1 MQQPRQGDLA
11 RRCAPTLRE
20 LSNRVGQHQVGIEV
34 LALQAW
40 IAVADVALRITFGAL
55 HRARQKAATQW
66 AERHQA
72 DAELS
77 QQWNDARLEIA
88 LPQRVFAL
96 QRRNRMHRVR
106 AANRG
111 LARLRQPEIAN
122 LASPDQRRHR
132 ADHVL
137 DRNLAIDAMLV
148 EQIDMRGL
156 QTLERGLDDC
166 ANVLGTTV
174 GTADLAIL
182 DLKSELGGD
191 HDRVAATFQGPSEQL
206 LILEGAIDLGGIVER
221 GAELDRALNGRQR
234 LGVVGCAIGMT
245 HAHAAKPQRGDAETL
260 AAQLA
265 CLHALF
271 SMSST
276 RLPNGSVTNAR
287 WQPSNG
293 GASTTSRPSCRLRS
307 TMAGRPDTSKP
318 GCALVAA
325 RNDGSTPR

>member
-1 MQQPRQGDLA
+1 
-11 RRCAPTLRE
+11 
-20 LSNRVGQHQVGIEV
+20 
-34 LALQAW
+34 
-40 IAVADVALRITFGAL
+40 
-55 HRARQKAATQW
+55 
-66 AERHQA
+66 
-72 DAELS
+72 
-77 QQWNDARLEIA
+77 
-88 LPQRVFAL
+88 
-96 QRRNRMHRVR
+96 MHRVR

-122 LASPDQRRHR
+122 LAGLDQRRHR
-132 ADHVL
+132 ADHIL

-148 EQIDMRGL
+148 KQIDMRGL
-156 QTLERGLDDC
+156 QTLERGLDDF

-174 GTADLAIL
+174 GTDDLAIL
-182 DLKSELGGD
+182 DLKPELGGD
-191 HDRVAATFQGPSEQL
+191 HDRVAASFEGASEQL
-206 LILEGAIDLGGIVER
+206 LVLQGARDLRGIVER
-221 GAELDRALNGRQR
+221 AAELDRARNGRER
-234 LGVVGCAIGMT
+234 LGVVGCAIGVT
-245 HAHAAKPQRGDAETL
+245 HAHAAQPQRGDGQTL

-293 GASTTSRPSCRLRS
+293 GASTTSRPSCRPRS
-307 TMAGRPDTSKP
+307 TSAGRADTSKP